1 MINCSASAKIKY
13 LGELNKGRHD
23 QRILFL
29 HTEIYDE
36 NGKLDIED
44 ISLRTYI
51 CRDEK
56 VLDALNEEAERR
68 KYDSDFE
75 KHKEVTS
82 FSEDMYL
89 QYVVKCAKERI
100 VQDTSSTFTSLN

>member
-68 KYDSDFE
+68 KNGSDDSEKSIDDYKADVMLFYFE
-75 KHKEVTS
+75 KTYRTNIDVRK
-82 FSEDMYL
+82 FL
-89 QYVVKCAKERI
+89 
-100 VQDTSSTFTSLN
+100 L